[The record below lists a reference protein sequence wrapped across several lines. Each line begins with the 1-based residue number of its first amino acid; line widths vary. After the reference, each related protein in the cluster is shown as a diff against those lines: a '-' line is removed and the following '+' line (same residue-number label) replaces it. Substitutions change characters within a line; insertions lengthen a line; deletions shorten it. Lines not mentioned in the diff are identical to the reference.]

1 MAVVALVYFT
11 LNFTQAAFFRRY
23 GFMAAILVGVGFY
36 VVWHAVLLLDTGLK
50 LLAAL
55 VTLA

>member
-23 GFMAAILVGVGFY
+23 GFLAAILVRVGFY
-36 VVWHAVLLLDTGLK
+36 SVWHVLY
-50 LLAAL
+50 
-55 VTLA
+55 VH